1 MDGVANCFVTN
12 RSFKDFEVRFESF
25 LDCIVSGNLDI
36 LYNVLSN
43 FFKFVS
49 LSFYS
54 LEFYVG
60 VLDYNLARRSLY
72 GDVFSI
78 VIA

>member
-1 MDGVANCFVTN
+1 MVTN
-12 RSFKDFEVRFESF
+12 HSLFAEFEARFAS
-25 LDCIVSGNLDI
+25 LIDRIVCGNFDI